1 MPTYHPL
8 KLNSVNSRTLLF
20 RKISA
25 PLHQK
30 HFIYNK
36 DYLQSFLLLNFTSAE
51 LIVRNYCTDMF
62 RKTSAKYFYYFQVKN
77 VCQNC
82 ELVLWCKF
90 NILSQNILIWKTW
103 LRKLWKTWIEPKAIC
118 VDCSIGHFFKSLQFG
133 RHNLKHL
140 AYLEDSIQWI
150 RYAKQQ
156 WGYVHICKL
165 MSKNTYYYYF

>member
-62 RKTSAKYFYYFQVKN
+62 RKTSAKYFYYFTSN
-77 VCQNC
+77 YII
-82 ELVLWCKF
+82 LF
-90 NILSQNILIWKTW
+90 NFHFHYNFIFQFLLFNLIISQKIL
-103 LRKLWKTWIEPKAIC
+103 
-118 VDCSIGHFFKSLQFG
+118 
-133 RHNLKHL
+133 
-140 AYLEDSIQWI
+140 
-150 RYAKQQ
+150 
-156 WGYVHICKL
+156 
-165 MSKNTYYYYF
+165 